1 MTKKMTKKD
10 YFTAL
15 LAIEQIRENEE
26 LSAFINHELE
36 QLEKKSSGKRAE
48 TENQKNNE
56 EIKNKI
62 LAVLSTEKEMSI
74 SDIQEAGGDK
84 LAGLSNQKMNALIL
98 QLKKAGKVERVEIK
112 RKAYFKKIA
121 E

>member
-1 MTKKMTKKD
+1 MAKKMTKKD

-15 LAIEQIRENEE
+15 LAIAQIRENEE

-36 QLEKKSSGKRAE
+36 QLEKKSSGKRAK
-48 TENQKNNE
+48 TESQKNNE
-56 EIKNKI
+56 EVKSKI

-74 SDIQEAGGDK
+74 SDIQEAGGND
-84 LAGLSNQKMNALIL
+84 LSRLSNQKMNALIF
-98 QLKKAGKVERVEIK
+98 QLKKAEKVERVEIK

-121 E
+121 D

>member
-15 LAIEQIRENEE
+15 LAIAQVNENEE

-36 QLEKKSSGKRAE
+36 QLAKKSSGNRTE

-62 LAVLSTEKEMSI
+62 LEALSAEKEMNI
-74 SDIQEAGGDK
+74 SDIQKAGGDE
-84 LAGLSNQKMNALIL
+84 LSSLSNQKMNALIL

-112 RKAYFKKIA
+112 RKAYFKKII

>member
-10 YFTAL
+10 YFMAI
-15 LAIEQIRENEE
+15 LAIAQVNENAE

-36 QLEKKSSGKRAE
+36 QLAKKGSENRTE
-48 TENQKNNE
+48 TENQKNNK
-56 EIKNKI
+56 EIKDKI
-62 LAVLSTEKEMSI
+62 LRVLSAEKEMSI
-74 SDIQEAGGDK
+74 SEIQEAGGEE
-84 LAGLSNQKMNALIL
+84 LSGLSNQKMNALIL
-98 QLKKAGKVERVEIK
+98 QLKKLGKVERVEIK